1 MNQPRFERILRS
13 IYGTRDD
20 EILCS
25 ECFDGLSD
33 YVDLEI
39 AGADASTQMP
49 RLQQHLNQCR
59 VCREEHETL
68 LGLARMDA
76 AKGNSKS

>member
-13 IYGTRDD
+13 IYETRDD

-25 ECFDGLSD
+25 ECFDRLSD

-39 AGADASTQMP
+39 AGEDAPKQMP
-49 RLQQHLNQCR
+49 RFEQHLNQCR

-68 LGLARMDA
+68 LDLAREQA
-76 AKGNSKS
+76 AQDGSKS